1 MSAAISLRVYTG
13 TNAGTESAAQTAIA
27 LLSVDAATDD
37 PNSHEI
43 AAGANS
49 FEKWVRVKID
59 TSAGTTLTNF
69 SIERTGDLAD
79 GVVIRMG
86 VTDNPVT
93 PTSRT
98 STVATTTMVAGR
110 RYVFDATPIGATGAY
125 SRYLVIQA
133 QCGPQLPNISATA
146 PSGAIE
152 QQVFT
157 ISYQESPA

>member
-1 MSAAISLRVYTG
+1 MTAATSLRVYTG
-13 TNAGTESAAQTAIA
+13 TNAATESAAQTAIA

-37 PNSHEI
+37 PNSHRI

-49 FEKWVRVKID
+49 YEKWVRVKID
-59 TSAGTTLTNF
+59 TTAGTTLANF
-69 SIERTGDLAD
+69 SVERGGDLAD

-110 RYVFDATPIGATGAY
+110 RYVFDATPIGATGEY
-125 SRYLVIQA
+125 SRYLVIQEQVA
-133 QCGPQLPNISATA
+133 ATA

-157 ISYQESPA
+157 IGYAES